1 MMKKHFPKTTIVA
14 PMLAASLIYCGCG
27 QPAQPQATATPTAQV
42 TATATATATPTPE
55 AAQEVDLTAFA
66 DDKIKARAAELARAH
81 TDRGFPRDE
90 VKGPE
95 NGPPLLYLALTE
107 EGAVKLD
114 ALKQLEFVYTSA
126 NSNSKTQAKADKA
139 YYDVILHFLNS
150 PDETVQF
157 YALKSADD
165 CFGKEPDPGVKAK
178 VLEMATSH
186 PKVGG
191 RFAAFETLGNYG
203 NRGSDADALDAYIK
217 GFKDEPPAAYMAL
230 YWTRALGSSQRKDEI
245 KAGLIELLD
254 HKNEA
259 VQGEAIFALGS
270 NFGFSQGDIVLE
282 KVPPYLKS
290 ESPYVR
296 AKSLDALARV
306 KDAKVYELLTPLLD
320 DTAETKTTLPYT
332 DLRGKD
338 VSKPL
343 STFGWGRVDGTALKT
358 LESVSRSV
366 SRDNAFK
373 LGKIEYK
380 TQAEDITREVKRAKE
395 WLAKNGK

>member
-1 MMKKHFPKTTIVA
+1 MIKNFPKTTIVA

-27 QPAQPQATATPTAQV
+27 QPSQPQATGTPAPQATVA
-42 TATATATATPTPE
+42 ATATAAPTPE
-55 AAQEVDLTAFA
+55 AAQEVALTAFA
-66 DDKIKARAAELARAH
+66 DDAIKARAAELAKLH

-95 NGPPLLYLALTE
+95 NGPPLLYLALTA

-114 ALKQLEFVYTSA
+114 ALKQLEFAYTSA
-126 NSNSKTQAKADKA
+126 NSSSKTQAKADKA
-139 YYDVILHFLNS
+139 YYDAILHFLNS
-150 PDETVQF
+150 SDETEQF

-191 RFAAFETLGNYG
+191 RYAAFETLGNYG
-203 NRGSDADALDAYIK
+203 NRGKDNAAMDAYLK
-217 GFKDEPPAAYMAL
+217 GFQDEAPVAYMAL
-230 YWTRALGSSQRKDEI
+230 FWTRALGSSERKDDI
-245 KAGLIELLD
+245 KAALVGLLD
-254 HKNEA
+254 HKSEA

-270 NFGFSQGDIVLE
+270 NFGFSQGEIVLE

-290 ESPYVR
+290 ESAFVR

-306 KDAKVYELLTPLLD
+306 RDAKVYELLKPLLD
-320 DTAETKTTLPYT
+320 DKAETKIKLPYT
-332 DLRGKD
+332 DLRGKE
-338 VSKPL
+338 VKKQI
-343 STFGWGRVDGTALKT
+343 STFGWGRVDGTALKA

-366 SRDNAFK
+366 SRDNPFK
-373 LGKIEYK
+373 LGKVDYK
-380 TQAEDITREVKRAKE
+380 TQADDIAREVKLAKE
-395 WLAKNGK
+395 WLAKNAK